1 MAITSLAPQ
10 VLVLPA
16 LFDPAV
22 ELVTASGAA
31 DLIDKYATDGRST
44 RSSDSAPEYTMLAV
58 LVAAA
63 TLLGQGM
70 TPGLKRTL
78 QRIYEFDDEQRE
90 RLGLCA
96 HTDKRRLSDARASR
110 AEYDRYY
117 RWLMARLKC
126 VDSTHD
132 LPARRITNGEFHK
145 RLAARTPE
153 QAAAASRAREWML
166 TVANAII
173 SASVHDR
180 WPAGYMGDLMIDE
193 TIFDAASIASGMG
206 AKSDKQRA
214 AAPAAGIYVRSGGVV
229 VDTPGAQIRG
239 IKKSAFGYGVTS
251 GGRLGP
257 PGARRTVAPVITAI
271 TFDRP
276 SSGSVDAAAAVLD
289 WQRRN
294 GFTKPRTPRQRWPLL
309 VVDMGYTNKRGFTAA
324 ALERGY
330 HPMGRYPANWHLR
343 SQARTSAVRGEP
355 DLAGPILD
363 HGTAYCPAAEAL
375 LRGRLIH
382 RFSDLDTRIQV
393 HAHDNRLRA
402 LFPYLMGTNSG
413 VVKRRARRG
422 RPTTDDYVWSQE
434 LVCPAVQGRI
444 RCPLKPGSLDIEP
457 THAPTANPTWPA
469 EHYRCCKNSSVV
481 VTYTDSQL
489 RRVQFGPVPGGFK
502 FIFYLEDGRA
512 ANERSFQAI
521 KSDHLT
527 RLQHLKWAP
536 RRESWNHLVIALAYA
551 ITNLTVQTWATPQT
565 GNWPQKVAELTRILG
580 RRPTLEPPR
589 T

>member
-10 VLVLPA
+10 VRVLPE
-16 LFDPAV
+16 LFDPAL

-31 DLIDKYATDGRST
+31 ELIDEYAARCRSVY
-44 RSSDSAPEYTMLAV
+44 SSGSTPRYTMLAA
-58 LVAAA
+58 LVAVA

-78 QRIYEFDDEQRE
+78 HRIYEFDDEQRQ

-96 HTDKRRLSDARASR
+96 DPEKLWLSDVRTSR
-110 AEYDRYY
+110 AEYDRFY
-117 RWLMARLKC
+117 RWLMARLKY
-126 VDSTHD
+126 VDSTQD

-145 RLAARTPE
+145 RVAARTTA
-153 QAAAASRAREWML
+153 QAEAARQARQWML

-173 SASVHDR
+173 AASVHDR
-180 WPAGYMGDLMIDE
+180 WPVGYQGDLMIDE
-193 TIFDAASIASGMG
+193 TIFDVASVASGMG
-206 AKSDKQRA
+206 AKSHKQRA

-239 IKKSAFGYGVTS
+239 IRKSAFGDGVTS
-251 GGRLGP
+251 CGRLGP

-276 SSGSVDAAAAVLD
+276 SSGSVSAVAEVLD
-289 WQRRN
+289 WHQHN
-294 GFTKPRTPRQRWPLL
+294 GFARARTPRQRWPLL
-309 VVDMGYTNKRGFTAA
+309 LVDMGYTNKRGFAA
-324 ALERGY
+324 TALERGY

-343 SQARTSAVRGEP
+343 SQAHTSPVRGQP

-363 HGTAYCPAAEAL
+363 HGSAYCPAAEAL
-375 LRGRLIH
+375 LAGRLIH
-382 RFSDLDTRIQV
+382 RFSDFDTAAKVR
-393 HAHDNRLRA
+393 AHDNRLRA
-402 LFPYLMGTNSG
+402 LLPYLMGTNSG
-413 VVKRRARRG
+413 IVKRRARRG
-422 RPTTDDYVWSQE
+422 RPTTDDYVWAQE

-444 RCPLKPGSLDIEP
+444 RCPLKPASLDVDP
-457 THAPTANPTWPA
+457 TRAPTASPTWQA
-469 EHYRCCKNSSVV
+469 DHYRCCKNSSVM

-489 RRVQFGPVPGGFK
+489 RRVQFGPVPGSWK
-502 FIFYLEDGRA
+502 FTFHLEDGRS

-527 RLQHLKWAP
+527 RLQHLKWGP
-536 RRESWNHLVIALAYA
+536 RREPWNHLVIALAYA
-551 ITNLTVQTWATPQT
+551 ITNRTVQTWTTPPADS
-565 GNWPQKVAELTRILG
+565 WSQKAMDLARIL
-580 RRPTLEPPR
+580 RHPPMLEPPR